1 MSQDRIVRPDW
12 VAFDYSE
19 FRNVHGL
26 MTLEQRGLH
35 ISLCTQLFAGA
46 RISSDR
52 LVAAKQLG
60 VDPRLYRRVLGE
72 LLEMGAI
79 QEVDGEITVHLA
91 IRARQAAVDNVI
103 SFRQNGINGGRG

>member
-1 MSQDRIVRPDW
+1 MSNGSAVNLPW

-19 FRNVHGL
+19 FRNVHSI

-35 ISLCTQLFAGA
+35 ISLCTLMFAGVTV
-46 RISSDR
+46 SPDR

-72 LLEMGAI
+72 LIDMGAVYEAETGI
-79 QEVDGEITVHLA
+79 VVHLA
-91 IRARQAAVDNVI
+91 IRARETAVNKVVA
-103 SFRQNGINGGRG
+103 FRHRS